1 MKKIIF
7 ALALACFA
15 LPARAQSVGEYWV
28 REAAPVVGHRTGK
41 PMQLAGGRLLDEA
54 KRFLGARRSPT
65 GFRGAWCGDFLGFVA
80 RRVGASPPQDYRLA
94 ASWARA
100 GHATSPHVGAIAVMR
115 HHVGVIAA
123 VSGRRV
129 LLVSGNHGHR
139 VAEGWYSLSR
149 MIAIRSV

>member
-7 ALALACFA
+7 ALALACLA
-15 LPARAQSVGEYWV
+15 LPARAQSIGEYWTQ
-28 REAAPVVGHRTGK
+28 ETGPKSSHAGK
-41 PMQLAGGRLLDEA
+41 PVHLAGGNLLDEA
-54 KRFLGARRSPT
+54 KRYIGARRSPT
-65 GFRGAWCGDFLGFVA
+65 GFRGAWCGDFMGFVA
-80 RRVGASPPQDYRLA
+80 RRVGASTPRDYRLA

-100 GHATSPHVGAIAVMR
+100 GHATSPHVGAVAVMR

-139 VAEGWYSLSR
+139 VAEGWYSLNR